1 MNKWKEEFDK
11 RYVVPF
17 DDGTNDKFINVNPN
31 LIKDF
36 ISNLIEQVVEDIPE
50 ETIKMGLAGGTF
62 TVEEPTGNTK
72 LLKRIKQQLRDKYLN

>member
-1 MNKWKEEFDK
+1 MTKWKEEFDK

-36 ISNLIEQVVEDIPE
+36 ISNLLEQVIDEASATYAYTSE
-50 ETIKMGLAGGTF
+50 QEL
-62 TVEEPTGNTK
+62 E
-72 LLKRIKQQLRDKYLN
+72 LKQKLRDKYL

>member
-1 MNKWKEEFDK
+1 MTKWKEEFDK

-36 ISNLIEQVVEDIPE
+36 ISNLLEQVIDDIPYQN
-50 ETIKMGLAGGTF
+50 IL
-62 TVEEPTGNTK
+62 VSDINN
-72 LLKRIKQQLRDKYLN
+72 LKDQLKSKYL